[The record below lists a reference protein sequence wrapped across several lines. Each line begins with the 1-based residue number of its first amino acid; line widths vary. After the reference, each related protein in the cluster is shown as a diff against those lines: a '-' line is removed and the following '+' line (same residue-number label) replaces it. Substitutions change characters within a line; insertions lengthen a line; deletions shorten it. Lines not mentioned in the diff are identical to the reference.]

1 MNGTHF
7 NFDRTIPGDLGLDPE
22 LNPHS
27 VKVGTPSVHMRFGV
41 LRLTFTDADQAQQ
54 IAGAFA
60 EAARL
65 LREAGLAVAGED
77 DGAL

>member
-1 MNGTHF
+1 VSGTHF
-7 NFDRTIPGDLGLDPE
+7 NFDTIIPDDLGLDPE

-27 VKVGTPSVHMRFGV
+27 VKAGRPSVHMRFGV

-54 IAGAFA
+54 IADAFT

-65 LREAGLAVAGED
+65 LREAR
-77 DGAL
+77 DGAR